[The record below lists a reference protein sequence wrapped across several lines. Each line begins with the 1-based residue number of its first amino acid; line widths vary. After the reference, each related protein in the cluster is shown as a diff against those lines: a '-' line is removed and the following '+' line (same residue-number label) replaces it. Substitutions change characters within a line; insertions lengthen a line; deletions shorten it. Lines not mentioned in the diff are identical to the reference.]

1 MNQDILLEETRTA
14 GVVVLTLNRPD
25 ARNALSRAL
34 RDALVDAMTRMA
46 QDDSVGAVLL
56 TGAGETFCAGF
67 DLKELSQGD
76 PAHTFA
82 DAGRYHAVLHTF
94 PKPLIAAVN
103 GHALAGG
110 MDLAA
115 LCDIRVAVAAAEFG
129 QPQVRH
135 GIPAAYGLMRS
146 VLPEPTAR
154 LMCLSG
160 RRLATHTLLA
170 QGFLAG
176 VASDATELMDTAM
189 ALAAECAASPAN
201 VAMKAQAVAA
211 QPELFDSGDED

>member
-1 MNQDILLEETRTA
+1 MSEDTLLEDIRA
-14 GVVVLTLNRPD
+14 DGVALLTLNRPG

-34 RDALVDAMTRMA
+34 RDALVDAMTRLA
-46 QDDSVGAVLL
+46 EDDGVGAVLL

-67 DLKELSQGD
+67 DLKELSEGN

-82 DAGRYHAVLHTF
+82 DAGRYHAVLHEF
-94 PKPLIAAVN
+94 PKPLVAAVN

-115 LCDIRVAVAAAEFG
+115 LCDVRLAVASAEFG

-135 GIPAAYGLMRS
+135 GIPAAYGLMRC

-154 LMCLSG
+154 LVCFSG
-160 RRLATHTLLA
+160 RRLAASALRV
-170 QGFLAG
+170 QGFLAEVLG
-176 VASDATELMDTAM
+176 DRSGLMDAALT
-189 ALAAECAASPAN
+189 LAAECAASPTN
-201 VAMKAQAVAA
+201 VAMKAQAVSA
-211 QPELFDSGDED
+211 QPTLFGSATED

>member
-1 MNQDILLEETRTA
+1 MSEDSLLEETRA
-14 GVVVLTLNRPD
+14 DGVALLTLNRPA

-34 RDALVDAMTRMA
+34 RDALVDAMTRFA
-46 QDDSVGAVLL
+46 ENDAVGAVVL
-56 TGAGETFCAGF
+56 TGAGETFSAGF
-67 DLKELSQGD
+67 DLKELSQGN
-76 PAHTFA
+76 PVHTFA
-82 DAGRYHAVLHTF
+82 DAGHYHAVLHEF

-115 LCDIRVAVAAAEFG
+115 LCDVRLAMAGAEFG

-154 LMCLSG
+154 LVCLSG
-160 RRLATHTLLA
+160 RRLAAPVLLA
-170 QGFLAG
+170 QGFLAEVHDD
-176 VASDATELMDTAM
+176 VATLMDA
-189 ALAAECAASPAN
+189 ALALAGECAASPSN

-211 QPELFDSGDED
+211 QPTLFGAAGAD